1 MANTNHENLR
11 RLQGEFNASI
21 EDYIK
26 TSSEDANNKG
36 RIAELQDKITN
47 QATLIQDEIAPPISR
62 ILQMSWGASINLA
75 ARVAIDLDLF
85 NKIPESGVG
94 LDELVKETGA
104 SSNIIL
110 RTLRM
115 LTASHII
122 AERGQSTYAATPVS
136 KLLTVPELRDLIKM
150 THDNMHPILS
160 ATPAY
165 LRKTGFKDMTSTA
178 NGCVDLHGAP
188 FWEAIARDP
197 EQMATFQSAMA
208 TQENLPPETVPQYP
222 FAEGFKDI
230 AADSVHIVD
239 VGGGRGF
246 VLQDLLKK
254 SPDFPGRLVL
264 QDYPSVIQDAKT
276 ANLSERIELMP
287 HDATHPQ
294 PIKGAKYYYFRRV
307 FHTWP
312 DHTAIEALK
321 ALHGAFKKG
330 YSKVLIQ
337 DEVIKDVGC
346 EPQKASQDISMMMLG
361 AMERSEGQWREVLKE
376 GGFEI
381 TRIVRAEVGV
391 LGVIEAEM
399 VE

>member
-1 MANTNHENLR
+1 MANMDHENLR
-11 RLQGEFNASI
+11 HLQAAFNASI
-21 EDYIK
+21 DDFIK
-26 TSSEDANNKG
+26 TASEDGDNKG
-36 RIAELQDKITN
+36 RIAELQESITN
-47 QATLIQDEIAPPISR
+47 QATMIQAELVPPITR

-85 NKIPESGVG
+85 NKIPESGIG
-94 LDELVKETGA
+94 LDELVEKTGA
-104 SSNIIL
+104 SRNIVL
-110 RTLRM
+110 RILRM
-115 LTASHII
+115 LTASHIV
-122 AERGQSTYAATPVS
+122 AEMAQDTYAATPVS

-165 LRKTGFKDMTSTA
+165 LRKTGFKDMSSTA
-178 NGCVDLHGAP
+178 NACVDLYGVP

-197 EQMATFQSAMA
+197 EQMAAFQSAMA

-222 FAEGFKDI
+222 FSEDFSDI
-230 AADSVHIVD
+230 APDSVHLVD

-246 VLQDLLKK
+246 ALRDLLDKY
-254 SPDFPGRLVL
+254 PDFPGRLVL
-264 QDYPSVIQDAKT
+264 QEYPSVIEDAKK
-276 ANLSERIELMP
+276 ANLSSRIDLMP

-312 DHTAIEALK
+312 DVTAIAALK

-337 DEVIKDVGC
+337 DEVIRDVGC

-361 AMERSEGQWREVLKE
+361 AMERSEGQWREVLRE

-381 TRIVRAEVGV
+381 VRIVRADVGG
-391 LGVIEAEM
+391 LGVIEAEL